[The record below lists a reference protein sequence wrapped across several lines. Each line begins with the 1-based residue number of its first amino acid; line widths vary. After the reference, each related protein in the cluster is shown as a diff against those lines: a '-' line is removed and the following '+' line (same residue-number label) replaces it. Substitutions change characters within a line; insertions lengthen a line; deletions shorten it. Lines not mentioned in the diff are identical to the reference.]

1 MRKGDALFA
10 MESFE
15 EALKTYN
22 LALGMSPT
30 EDATRA
36 KIFNNIGVVQYYMND
51 LNQALRSL
59 TSALE
64 IQRQWLDG
72 SIRRESIVY
81 DSSVTLENMGKV
93 YLRKKDF
100 ELSYFVYE
108 EACMVRV
115 CLVEGAQ
122 QKIWSNL
129 YLFIFSIV
137 SKSHKTPF
145 FL

>member
-10 MESFE
+10 QESFE

-93 YLRKKDF
+93 YLRKKDY

-108 EACMVRV
+108 EACMVRT
-115 CLVEGAQ
+115 L
-122 QKIWSNL
+122 S
-129 YLFIFSIV
+129 LF
-137 SKSHKTPF
+137 P
-145 FL
+145 

>member
-10 MESFE
+10 QQSFE
-15 EALKTYN
+15 EALKAYN
-22 LALGMSPT
+22 LALGMSPA

-36 KIFNNIGVVQYYMND
+36 KIFNNIGVVQYYMDD
-51 LNQALRSL
+51 LNPALKSL

-81 DSSVTLENMGKV
+81 DSSVTLDNMGKV

-100 ELSYFVYE
+100 QLAYFVYE
-108 EACMVRV
+108 EACMVRN
-115 CLVEGAQ
+115 
-122 QKIWSNL
+122 K
-129 YLFIFSIV
+129 
-137 SKSHKTPF
+137 KTGPLCHF
-145 FL
+145 F